1 VNKRLPIFVLLLL
14 PLVSGAQDSGAHI
27 EHGMVEHGM
36 TVDMNGA
43 VMNENRTALPRD
55 CSAVSRDY
63 QITVRAGQSH
73 AGGIPGAVF
82 GMDEKEI
89 RVEPCSRIELTFI
102 NDDEVRHQWMV
113 HGLPRYLYP
122 AGMFHIEVE
131 GGQSRTG
138 TLIVPGEDRTYLIH
152 CDLPQHMEMGMRG
165 QLIVGRGSGDLWDV
179 AGVSDKLRRDSY
191 WSADLLWVTGLIAF
205 GAGIGIAIRGRL

>member
-1 VNKRLPIFVLLLL
+1 VNKRLLLLVLLLL
-14 PLVSGAQDSGAHI
+14 SLASSAQDSRS
-27 EHGMVEHGM
+27 HGEHGM
-36 TVDMNGA
+36 TVDTNGA
-43 VMNENRTALPRD
+43 VMNENRAALPRD
-55 CSAVSRDY
+55 CNAISRDY

-82 GMDEKEI
+82 GMDQKEI
-89 RVEPCSRIELTFI
+89 QVESCSHIELTFI
-102 NDDEVRHQWMV
+102 NDDDVRHQWMV

-131 GGQSRTG
+131 GGQSKTG

-165 QLIVGRGSGDLWDV
+165 QLIVGKGSGDLWDV

-191 WSADLLWVTGLIAF
+191 WSADLLWLTGLIAF

>member
-1 VNKRLPIFVLLLL
+1 LLLL
-14 PLVSGAQDSGAHI
+14 PLVSGAQDSGAHT
-27 EHGMVEHGM
+27 EHGM
-36 TVDMNGA
+36 TVDTKGA
-43 VMNENRTALPRD
+43 VMNENRAALPRD
-55 CSAVSRDY
+55 CDAVSRDY
-63 QITVRAGQSH
+63 QITVRAGQLF

-82 GMDEKEI
+82 GMDQKEI
-89 RVEPCSRIELTFI
+89 QVEPCSRIELTFI

-131 GGQSRTG
+131 GGQSKTG

-165 QLIVGRGSGDLWDV
+165 QLVVGAGSGDLWDID
-179 AGVSDKLRRDSY
+179 GVSDKLRRDSY
-191 WSADLLWVTGLIAF
+191 WPTGLLWLLSFCAMAA
-205 GAGIGIAIRGRL
+205 GAAVVLLTIRFRDSE